1 MTASSPAGVDFFERQ
16 DSARS
21 SSTKLVALF
30 VLAVVCI
37 IAIIDL
43 IVYALV
49 RNAPASSQITWLVI
63 ATVITLLIIGGGTLS
78 KLATLRS
85 GGAAVALSVGA
96 VPVDPTTADPQLRRY
111 VHLVE
116 EMSIASGVPMPQLFV
131 MPQEQGINA
140 FAAGYGPSDAAVTVT
155 AGALHRLNRDEL
167 QGVIG
172 HEFSHILNGDMRVN
186 VRLMG
191 LLAGLLVLGLVGL
204 RIVQFGGVGRRDK
217 STGIILAFGIAA
229 LILGFVGQIFAG
241 LIKAAVSRQR
251 EWLADASSVQFTRQT
266 AGLSGALKKIAGVEQ
281 GSRLDDAHSE
291 RQINHMLFG
300 EGGRSLSELWATH
313 PPLLGRIQ
321 ALEPGFRPE
330 QIDDLRQRYHNA
342 PPDGLTEDQQL
353 GLVDTEVAMPRGLPA
368 NIPPPATVPTA
379 PPALAVD
386 PSEIAARVATIT
398 PADLER
404 GAAISRLL
412 PPRLWELASQPTTSL
427 PLVLALLLDAD
438 DSARNRQLTAIA
450 NSLSPQ
456 VADSALRL
464 MPEIDIPEVLRLPL
478 VGIALPAL
486 RTRPR
491 VQIEALVPV
500 LDSLVMVDGTH
511 TVFEYCLARLLAS
524 YLRDGLDPLRRGHPG
539 GTPVARA
546 QDAATALLSVIAFEG
561 NPDPDAKARAFHA
574 GVARLGLPDLP
585 YRLPSDF
592 ITVLDTVWPPLDAL
606 RPRDK
611 RRLVEAM
618 VAAIADDGVLAVA
631 EAELLRTACALLH
644 VPVPALLA

>member
-1 MTASSPAGVDFFERQ
+1 VDFFERQ

-21 SSTKLVALF
+21 SSTKLVVLF
-30 VLAVVCI
+30 VLAVVVI

-43 IVYALV
+43 IVFALV
-49 RNAPASSQITWLVI
+49 RSGAGSSTSSQVTWLVV
-63 ATVITLLIIGGGTLS
+63 ATVVMLLVIGGGTLS

-111 VHLVE
+111 VHVVE

-204 RIVQFGGVGRRDK
+204 RIVQFGGMGRRDK
-217 STGIILAFGIAA
+217 NAGIILVFGIAA
-229 LILGFVGQIFAG
+229 LILGFVGQFFAG

-266 AGLSGALKKIAGVEQ
+266 AGLSGALKKIAGVAQ
-281 GSRLDDAHSE
+281 GSKLDDAHSE
-291 RQINHMLFG
+291 QQINHMLFG
-300 EGGRSLSELWATH
+300 EGGRSLSQLWATH
-313 PPLLGRIQ
+313 PPLLARIQ

-330 QIDDLRQRYHNA
+330 QVDDLRRQYHDA
-342 PPDGLTEDQQL
+342 PPDGLAEDQQL
-353 GLVDTEVAMPRGLPA
+353 GMVDTAVAMPRALPA
-368 NIPPPATVPTA
+368 NLQPPPVA
-379 PPALAVD
+379 PALPQPVAVD
-386 PSEIAARVATIT
+386 PSEIVSRVATIT

-404 GAAISRLL
+404 GAAISRML
-412 PPRLWELASQPTTSL
+412 PPRLRELAAQPTTSL

-438 DSARNRQLTAIA
+438 ESVRHRQLDIIA
-450 NSLSPQ
+450 DSLSPQ
-456 VADSALRL
+456 VADTALRL
-464 MPEIDIPEVLRLPL
+464 RPEVEIPELLRLPL
-478 VGIALPAL
+478 VGVALPAL

-491 VQIEALVPV
+491 AQIQALLPV
-500 LDSLVMVDGTH
+500 LDSLVIADGTQ
-511 TVFEYCLARLLAS
+511 TVFEYCLTRLVAS

-546 QDAATALLSVIAFEG
+546 QDAAAALLSVVAFEV
-561 NPDPDAKARAFHA
+561 NPDPDAEAHAFRA
-574 GVARLGLPDLP
+574 GLARLGLPDRP
-585 YRLPSDF
+585 YERPGDF
-592 ITVLDTVWPPLDAL
+592 VATLDAVWPRLDAL

-611 RRLVEAM
+611 RRLVEAL
-618 VAAIADDGVLAVA
+618 VAAIAEDGILAVA

-644 VPVPALLA
+644 VPVPSLLA